1 MLKATVVTSD
11 LTKYEPMLAD
21 YYRTNQTDWSDILT
35 KAHDFLEND
44 IKARGLLLR
53 RLCKPLRLT
62 DATKSNEDEIE
73 RTRLTIT
80 LSGTVGTTTFA
91 FQGTNDDSNETW
103 TTISTVDAL
112 SYTTTGEKTTTFS
125 DTYKYYKITKSGGTA
140 TVSNIYL
147 VERSFELSKTFL
159 AISMALKTLQSQVSD
174 IWEEKSKYYM
184 DLYYDLMKNI
194 NYSYDE
200 DDDGSAD
207 ADELKRFRVTFTR

>member
-112 SYTTTGEKTTTFS
+112 SYTTPGEKTTTFS
-125 DTYKYYKITKSGGTA
+125 DTYKYYKITKTGTA
-140 TVSNIYL
+140 TAVINLI
-147 VERSFELSKTFL
+147 ERSFEMPKTFL

-174 IWEEKSKYYM
+174 IWEDKSKYYLEM
-184 DLYYDLMKNI
+184 YYDLMKNL

-207 ADELKRFRVTFTR
+207 ADEIKRFRVTFTR